1 MVKKRKWLILKKV
14 LSGIILGITY
24 IIPGLCSASM
34 ALTLGVYNDMLE
46 LFSSFYKPSIIKKH
60 FLFIGGM
67 SIGALLGL
75 FVFTSL
81 YDKIPF
87 VFLSLFIGF
96 ILSNLKK
103 EESNKT
109 INFNNFVVILVI
121 TLLICLNLVGNIRI
135 LSFNENITF
144 MTLLFVF
151 FVGIISSLAL
161 ILPGISGA
169 MVLFIFGVY
178 DLIVKTLQ
186 GIITKQF
193 FSQTLLD
200 ENFIV
205 LLVFGVGFLIG
216 IIAFSK
222 IIDKFIS
229 KNKPLFLSITKGF
242 LLGSVVILSID
253 LFKSVGFSLYLVL
266 SFLLVLTGYFI
277 GKRTLKKW

>member
-1 MVKKRKWLILKKV
+1 M

-67 SIGALLGL
+67 AIGALLGL

-96 ILSNLKK
+96 ILSNLKN

-109 INFNNFVVILVI
+109 INFSNFVVILVI

-186 GIITKQF
+186 GIIKQF

-277 GKRTLKKW
+277 GKRTLKK